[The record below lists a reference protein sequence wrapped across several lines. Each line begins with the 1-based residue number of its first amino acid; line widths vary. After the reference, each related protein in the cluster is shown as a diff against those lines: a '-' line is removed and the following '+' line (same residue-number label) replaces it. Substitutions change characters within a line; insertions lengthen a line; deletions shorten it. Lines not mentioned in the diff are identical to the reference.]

1 MNSRFNI
8 TELALCS
15 KAGTKCAVF
24 NLRKAARAVSQFYDS
39 ALQNSGL
46 RNTQFS
52 LLMAISSYGPLTV
65 NDLAD
70 NMVMDQTTVSRN
82 VRILQKQGYIEMVP
96 GRDMRTRPLSI
107 TTKGQIVLKTA
118 LPLWKAAQD
127 HMTKKLGNKGMNV
140 LLERLQMATKVARQV

>member
-1 MNSRFNI
+1 MNNHFSS

-15 KAGTKCAVF
+15 KSRTTCVSF

-39 ALQNSGL
+39 TLQNSGL

-52 LLMAISSYGPLTV
+52 LLMAIHNHGPLTV
-65 NDLAD
+65 NDLAE

-82 VRILQKQGYIEMVP
+82 VSILQKQGYIEMVP

-107 TTKGQIVLKTA
+107 TNKGQIVLQTA
-118 LPLWKAAQD
+118 LPLWKAAQA
-127 HMTKKLGNKGMNV
+127 HMAKKLGDKGMKV
-140 LLERLQMATKVARQV
+140 LLEGLQMATKAVR